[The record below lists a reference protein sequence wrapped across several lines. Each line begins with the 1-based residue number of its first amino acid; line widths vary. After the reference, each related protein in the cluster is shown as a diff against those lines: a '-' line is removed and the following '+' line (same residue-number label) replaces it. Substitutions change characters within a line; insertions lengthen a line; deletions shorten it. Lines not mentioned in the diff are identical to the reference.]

1 MKILFFIS
9 FLIFT
14 LASKGQDSLSDKL
27 IIKSSLTSYLPTI
40 SFNTGHANIE
50 LEKPY
55 HKNSILLSAGYV
67 YSYGPTTSG
76 GLISPI
82 TQNHT
87 SGFQAGVEFRHYFG
101 KTKVFEPLCLLVWP
115 LIFQLKGIKKNNA
128 GLYVSGQFVYQYT
141 DSKIPKT
148 TFDAVDHTDLL
159 QRQNPAFLVKLGFQ
173 SINKYG
179 FTVDQ
184 HIGFGAQYIYHKTN
198 YDNARI
204 LEFLYN
210 ADGRDGFFPK
220 LVYSFKIGYAFN

>member
-1 MKILFFIS
+1 MIALS
-9 FLIFT
+9 VLMMRSV
-14 LASKGQDSLSDKL
+14 AQDSLSDKL
-27 IIKSSLTSYLPTI
+27 IIKTSLTSYLPTI

-50 LEKPY
+50 FEKLY
-55 HKNSILLSAGYV
+55 HKNSVSFLAGYL
-67 YSYGPTTSG
+67 YSYGPTIAG
-76 GLISPI
+76 GYFPSL

-87 SGFQAGVEFRHYFG
+87 GGFQSGVEYRHYFG
-101 KTKVFEPLCLLVWP
+101 RTKVFEPLCLLVWP
-115 LIFQLKGIKKNNA
+115 LVFQLKGIKKNNA

-148 TFDAVDHTDLL
+148 TFDAVDHTNLL
-159 QRQNPAFLVKLGFQ
+159 QRHNPAFLAKLGFQ

-179 FTVDQ
+179 FTIDQ
-184 HIGFGAQYIYHKTN
+184 SIGFGAQYIYYKTN